1 MKNWHFSDYLLV
13 FVLASMI
20 ISLGLTVKAI
30 LTTSGAAREQ
40 ELFLLLEIILGI
52 VILLLPQGVAWLGHF
67 ELPAILYT
75 LFIAF
80 IYGAVYLGTIYH
92 FYSLVPLWDKLLHVG
107 SAMLLGCLGYALF
120 GLFTPKKQLRQLS
133 PFMLSLFAFTF
144 GLALGVFWEF
154 YEFTFDGLLG
164 LNMQRFMV
172 GNTLLHGRAA
182 LMDTM
187 GDLFADALGA
197 LIIVIVGYCGIKR
210 NPRWLDKFL
219 FRKK

>member
-1 MKNWHFSDYLLV
+1 MKNWHFSDYLLA
-13 FVLASMI
+13 FVLISMV
-20 ISLGLTVKAI
+20 ISLGLTAKTAF
-30 LTTSGAAREQ
+30 TTSGAAQ
-40 ELFLLLEIILGI
+40 GQALFLLLEIILGI
-52 VILLLPQGVAWLGHF
+52 VILLLPKGIARLGHF
-67 ELPAILYT
+67 ELPAILYS
-75 LFIAF
+75 LFVIF
-80 IYGAVYLGTIYH
+80 IYGAVYLGTVYH
-92 FYSLVPLWDKLLHVG
+92 FYGLVPLWDKLLHVG

-133 PFMLSLFAFTF
+133 PLMLSLFAFTF

-172 GNTLLHGRAA
+172 GTTLLQGRAA

-197 LIIVIVGYCGIKR
+197 LIIVVIGYCGIKR
-210 NPRWLDKFL
+210 NPDWLDKFL